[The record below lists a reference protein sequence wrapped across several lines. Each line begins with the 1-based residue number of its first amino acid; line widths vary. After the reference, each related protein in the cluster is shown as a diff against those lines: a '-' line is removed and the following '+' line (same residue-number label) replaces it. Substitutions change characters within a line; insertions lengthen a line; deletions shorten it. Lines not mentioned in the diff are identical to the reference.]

1 MNEDE
6 SLRRYGLRPV
16 VEDLDHVRD
25 ILEAQAALERREQGD
40 GDTELM
46 KLCCV
51 QLFNAGNLD
60 DVLPIWRAKESSW
73 DAHCSIDVQL
83 LCGAGLEETKAYL
96 ATEKSEDASE
106 ALDYLVSC
114 EATGDFLNFSVENR
128 SRFYARYYLG
138 DRVAR
143 VVSVRDQLRDNADG

>member
-6 SLRRYGLRPV
+6 SLRRYGLSPA
-16 VEDLDHVRD
+16 VEDLGQVRET
-25 ILEAQAALERREQGD
+25 LEAQTEQAD
-40 GDTELM
+40 SDIELM
-46 KLCCV
+46 RLCCV
-51 QLFNAGNLD
+51 QLFNTGDLD

-106 ALDYLVSC
+106 ALDYLLSC

-128 SRFYARYYLG
+128 SRLYARYYLC
-138 DRVAR
+138 
-143 VVSVRDQLRDNADG
+143 